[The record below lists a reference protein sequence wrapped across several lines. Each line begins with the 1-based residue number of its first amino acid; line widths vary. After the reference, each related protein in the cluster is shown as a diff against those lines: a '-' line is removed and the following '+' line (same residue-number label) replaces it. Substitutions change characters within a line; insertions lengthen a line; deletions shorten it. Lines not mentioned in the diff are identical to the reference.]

1 MEKYVYKGKNISDLL
16 KLACEELN
24 VTESDIFY
32 STHEEKSGLFSGKKT
47 VVEIIKVSDT
57 ADLGKQILENILK
70 GFNIEGQIEKKIR
83 DKQIFYA
90 IHSDKNAILIG
101 KGGRILDNIQKYL
114 RQAINAQVGIHVNI
128 IIDIENYKEK
138 QNRYLE
144 RDVKKIAREVTLT
157 KKEVKLDPMNS
168 FQRRIVHNALS
179 KFDYI
184 TTESVGEEP
193 NRCVVIKYKD
203 KENEKN

>member
-1 MEKYVYKGKNISDLL
+1 MEKYVYKGKNVDDLIN
-16 KLACEELN
+16 LACEGLN
-24 VTESDIFY
+24 LTTNDIFY
-32 STHEEKSGLFSGKKT
+32 STHEEKGGLFSGKKI
-47 VVEIIKVSDT
+47 VVELIKVSDA

-70 GFNIEGQIEKKIR
+70 GFGIEGQIEKKIR
-83 DKQIFYA
+83 DKQIFYSV
-90 IHSDKNAILIG
+90 HSDNNSILIG
-101 KGGRILDNIQKYL
+101 KNGRILENIQKYL

-128 IIDIENYKEK
+128 VLDIENYKEK

-157 KKEVKLDPMNS
+157 KKDVKLDPMNS

-184 TTESVGEEP
+184 TTESIGEEP
-193 NRCVVIKYKD
+193 NRCVVIKYKE
-203 KENEKN
+203 KEK